1 MINVAM
7 YPVDVLKGLSG
18 LWTVSCCCFSMYIVY
33 VVFSCMIID
42 SHFSL
47 KSAECRENFHKLEKF
62 LLLYV
67 VLVWLCIA
75 IKTCSPSKYNWCSE
89 RNMAI
94 TVGLPI
100 IVRYSIVADYDFV
113 RVECCV
119 PLMVVV
125 VIGDLLSSGL

>member
-1 MINVAM
+1 MAV
-7 YPVDVLKGLSG
+7 YLVDVLKGLSG
-18 LWTVSCCCFSMYIVY
+18 SWTVSCCRFSMDIVN

-47 KSAECRENFHKLEKF
+47 RSAECRENFHNLEKKF
-62 LLLYV
+62 LLYV
-67 VLVWLCIA
+67 VLVWPCIA
-75 IKTCSPSKYNWCSE
+75 IKTCSHFKYNWCSE

-94 TVGLPI
+94 SYGLPI
-100 IVRYSIVADYDFV
+100 IVRYSIVADYDFGT
-113 RVECCV
+113 VECCV